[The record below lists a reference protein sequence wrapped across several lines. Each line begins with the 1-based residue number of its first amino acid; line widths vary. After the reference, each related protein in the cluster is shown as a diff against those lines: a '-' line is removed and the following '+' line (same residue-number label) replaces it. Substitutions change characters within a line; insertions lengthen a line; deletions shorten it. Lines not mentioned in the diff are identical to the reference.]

1 MRVKPK
7 QIVQVLSISERQPE
21 VAYILDDIVTFKAFF
36 NLDVQPALE
45 SGLVVCDYKILT
57 YKKIETKKLKVSSLE
72 SRFALSTA
80 SKRKSASTR
89 NATVIGKIDITQH
102 ISNDKIMS
110 ISRGAP
116 AKSHKIIKLVSSNDD
131 NSSSIRPIASSLFD
145 GIEKN
150 DNLVLSYNMD
160 LLHRQGKDPAE
171 KINSSPFHA
180 PISSAIRG
188 FSTTAG
194 APSLNGKAVQF

>member
-57 YKKIETKKLKVSSLE
+57 DKKIETKKLKVSSLE

-80 SKRKSASTR
+80 SKRKSASIR
-89 NATVIGKIDITQH
+89 SATVIGKIDITQH
-102 ISNDKIMS
+102 ISAMTTIHLLFVQSLLLFLMELKKMIILYYHITWIFCIDKE
-110 ISRGAP
+110 
-116 AKSHKIIKLVSSNDD
+116 KTLHKK
-131 NSSSIRPIASSLFD
+131 
-145 GIEKN
+145 
-150 DNLVLSYNMD
+150 
-160 LLHRQGKDPAE
+160 
-171 KINSSPFHA
+171 
-180 PISSAIRG
+180 
-188 FSTTAG
+188 
-194 APSLNGKAVQF
+194 